1 MVREVVSEKRLTAMS
16 PEEAAAF
23 WTTRH
28 SEGLF
33 ASEEEQFK
41 DWLAR
46 SEQNANAWADAQ
58 AAWSV
63 FDEAGNDEILSAMRS
78 HALQTERSYASWYN
92 PQLAAA
98 AAFALLMLTSM
109 LLLIPDML
117 GGGVPSG
124 QEAAAP
130 PVIYASAKGEVKVV
144 ALPDGSR
151 ATLDAESSVET
162 RFTDNSRSLRLLRG
176 RAFFDAAHDPRKPF
190 TVSVRDRQILAVGT
204 RFDVRLEPGELTVTL
219 VEGSVKITATGMVGE
234 KILAPGQQFIERD
247 GIARVRSEATSVE
260 EALGWQQ
267 GYVTFDNDTL
277 ADAVTEI
284 NRYSTRQLTV
294 RDEAVAAMR
303 VSGRFRSGDA
313 ERFGR
318 TVAEIHP
325 LNVVQRSTGSFELVP
340 RRSAKN

>member
-1 MVREVVSEKRLTAMS
+1 
-16 PEEAAAF
+16 
-23 WTTRH
+23 
-28 SEGLF
+28 
-33 ASEEEQFK
+33 
-41 DWLAR
+41 
-46 SEQNANAWADAQ
+46 
-58 AAWSV
+58 
-63 FDEAGNDEILSAMRS
+63 
-78 HALQTERSYASWYN
+78 
-92 PQLAAA
+92 
-98 AAFALLMLTSM
+98 MLTSM

>member
-1 MVREVVSEKRLTAMS
+1 MVREVASEKRATAMS
-16 PEEAAAF
+16 SEEAAAF
-23 WTTRH
+23 WIVRH

-33 ASEEEQFK
+33 ASEVEQFE
-41 DWLAR
+41 DWIAR
-46 SEQNANAWADAQ
+46 SEQNAKAWADAQ
-58 AAWSV
+58 AAWSA
-63 FDEAGNDEILSAMRS
+63 FDEAGDDDILSAMRL
-78 HALQTERSYASWYN
+78 HALQSERSSTSWYRS
-92 PQLAAA
+92 QLAAA

-109 LLLIPDML
+109 LLLIPEMI

-124 QEAAAP
+124 EKAAAP

-151 ATLDAESSVET
+151 AILDAESSVET

-176 RAFFDAAHDPRKPF
+176 RAFFDAAHNPRKPF

-204 RFDVRLEPGELTVTL
+204 RFDVRLQPEELTVTL
-219 VEGSVKITATGMVGE
+219 VEGSIKITAIGMVGE
-234 KILAPGQQFIERD
+234 KILAPGQQYVERD
-247 GIARVRSEATSVE
+247 GIARVRSKTISVE
-260 EALGWQQ
+260 DALGWQQ

-294 RDEAVAAMR
+294 RDKAVAAMR

-325 LNVVQRSTGSFELVP
+325 VNVVQRSTGSFELVP